1 MSVFK
6 AVGEVFGSL
15 NLWFKGK
22 KGRVRRTI
30 ISLKAKKD
38 RIMNQPPNKGRVKKV
53 ERITKKIKR
62 LEQYLIQE

>member
-1 MSVFK
+1 MGIVK

-15 NLWFKGK
+15 NLWLKGK

-30 ISLKAKKD
+30 ISLKAKRE
-38 RIMNQPPNKGRVKKV
+38 RIMNQPPNKGRVKVV
-53 ERITKKIKR
+53 EKMTKKIKR